1 MQANWISSKATCR
14 HTSYLLL
21 CLDVLKWSEVHNDK
35 HFSPGGA
42 ELNSA
47 TSAFSEMNEH
57 GLCGAWEVFML
68 RPIES
73 LLLLQLGCM
82 IKCHLCRHP
91 HSPTHYPPT
100 YLTVSLLLHLW
111 VLFPLL
117 SPSFFPLLPPCQL
130 SHHFSPFHL
139 SKCPDFP
146 FSFSRCWLCLPFFTL
161 SLFGCAFILMLLYNI
176 HS

>member
-1 MQANWISSKATCR
+1 
-14 HTSYLLL
+14 
-21 CLDVLKWSEVHNDK
+21 
-35 HFSPGGA
+35 
-42 ELNSA
+42 
-47 TSAFSEMNEH
+47 MNEH

-91 HSPTHYPPT
+91 HSPTHYPPRMPPF
-100 YLTVSLLLHLW
+100 LSVTVPLSL
-111 VLFPLL
+111 VPFVIA
-117 SPSFFPLLPPCQL
+117 FFFFLLPPCQL
-130 SHHFSPFHL
+130 SLHFSPFHL

-146 FSFSRCWLCLPFFTL
+146 FSFSHCWLCLPFFTL
-161 SLFGCAFILMLLYNI
+161 SLLSSIVNQKAVNPPLPPLFQFFSSGECVSGVTNRPVYHLPTAFGFGCAFILMLLYNI